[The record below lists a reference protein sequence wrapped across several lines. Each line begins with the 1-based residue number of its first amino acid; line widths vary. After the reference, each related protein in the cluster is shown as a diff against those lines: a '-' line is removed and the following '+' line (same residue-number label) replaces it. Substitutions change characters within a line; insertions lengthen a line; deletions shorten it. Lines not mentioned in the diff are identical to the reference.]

1 MSRDARRGTRRRA
14 RAGLAAG
21 ALAAAG
27 LAAAEVGLRE
37 PDSFD
42 GIEDEAERSVALYG
56 EIHKV
61 LTHPRC
67 INCHPKDDVPRQG
80 DELAMHQPPVV
91 RGAGGLGAPGMR
103 CTTCH
108 AAENVEYA
116 TGEGSLPGH
125 EPWHLA
131 PASMG
136 WIGVSAAEIC
146 EQIKDPERNGGKS
159 LEELHEHNAH
169 DGLVA
174 WGWDPGEGRTPAPG
188 SQELFGRLTR
198 AWIDTGAHCPG

>member
-1 MSRDARRGTRRRA
+1 MRRGA
-14 RAGLAAG
+14 RAGLVAG
-21 ALAAAG
+21 ALALGTLASLAG
-27 LAAAEVGLRE
+27 RAVAEVGLRE
-37 PDSFD
+37 PDAFA

-67 INCHPKDDVPRQG
+67 LNCHPKDDAPRQG
-80 DELAMHQPPVV
+80 DDLAMHQPPVV

-136 WIGVSAAEIC
+136 WIGASAAEIC

-159 LEELHEHNAH
+159 LEELHEHNAK